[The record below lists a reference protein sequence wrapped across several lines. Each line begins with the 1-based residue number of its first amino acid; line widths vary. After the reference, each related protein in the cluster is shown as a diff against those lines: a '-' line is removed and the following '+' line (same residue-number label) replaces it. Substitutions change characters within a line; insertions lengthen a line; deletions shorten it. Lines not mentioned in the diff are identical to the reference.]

1 MSVSSESV
9 AGISPE
15 PSPSTS
21 LSPTRPFYWSV
32 RRELWEYRSV
42 YIAPLV
48 VAALVLLGFLVRIIH
63 LSQTMR
69 MVATLKPLQ
78 QHLALAAPFGIA
90 AVAICVTGLIVAFFY
105 CLGALYNERR
115 DRSILFWK
123 SLPVSNMTA
132 VLSKASIPFIV
143 LPIVLFAM
151 VITTQLIMLALG
163 SVALSA
169 NGMNAAML
177 WTHWPIFKMSLVLI
191 YGLVV
196 MTLWYAPIYGWLLL
210 VSSWARSMAIL
221 WAVLPPLGLCIAE
234 RIAFDTS
241 HLGSLLDYRLNGFL
255 SEAFYFK
262 PHGNEFTDPLALLT
276 PARFL
281 SSPGLWI
288 GIMLGLGFL
297 AGAICLRRNREPI

>member
-1 MSVSSESV
+1 MSIASESV
-9 AGISPE
+9 TGASPL
-15 PSPSTS
+15 PSSSTS
-21 LSPTRPFYWSV
+21 PSPTRPFYWSV
-32 RRELWEYRSV
+32 RRELWEYRSG

-48 VAALVLLGFLVRIIH
+48 AAGLVLLGFLVRIMH
-63 LSQTMR
+63 LPQTMR
-69 MVATLKPLQ
+69 MLATLKPAE

-90 AVAICVTGLIVAFFY
+90 VVAISITGLIVAFFY

-123 SLPVSNMTA
+123 SLPVSDMTI

-143 LPIVLFAM
+143 LPIVLFATVM
-151 VITTQLIMLALG
+151 ITHLIMLVLG
-163 SVALSA
+163 SAALA
-169 NGMNAAML
+169 AIGTNAAVL
-177 WTHWPIFKMSLVLI
+177 WSSWPILKMSLVLI
-191 YGLVV
+191 YTLVV

-241 HLGSLLDYRLNGFL
+241 YLGSLLDYRVNGFL

-262 PHGNEFTDPLALLT
+262 PHGDEFTDPLALLT
-276 PARFL
+276 PLRFL
-281 SSPGLWI
+281 STPGLWI
-288 GIMLGLGFL
+288 GIVLGMGFL
-297 AGAICLRRNREPI
+297 AGATWLRRNREPI